1 LPLYSLLLSPP
12 IGDGETGGEKGRE
25 RERGGESKRQRERKN
40 SFYMTQVLSNCE
52 IDYDVDDDVFVVV
65 TDVIIGDVMN
75 VMKSKNAINKYLQPT
90 LEREREIEK
99 DREKE
104 RQREMII

>member
-1 LPLYSLLLSPP
+1 MQAS
-12 IGDGETGGEKGRE
+12 
-25 RERGGESKRQRERKN
+25 
-40 SFYMTQVLSNCE
+40 SNCG
-52 IDYDVDDDVFVVV
+52 IDDDVNDDVFVVV

-99 DREKE
+99 YREKE
-104 RQREMII
+104 RHREMII